1 MTNQQFG
8 SFAQP
13 TNSDFGVLIEQYEQ
27 EHDLAKEMHKIN
39 VAEHKLHRSFV
50 REFRQSQHKVI

>member
-13 TNSDFGVLIEQYEQ
+13 NNSDFGVLIEQYEK
-27 EHDLAKEMHKIN
+27 ESDLAKEMHKIN
-39 VAEHKLHRSFV
+39 VAEYKLHRSFV
-50 REFRQSQHKVI
+50 REFRQSQHNVI